1 MKKLRFPLIK
11 MMAIIP
17 LLIFLSGCNPLEDQS
32 KSNSIL
38 IISSLMG
45 TDLEGNEVNYLQSDV
60 VKVDPTTGAQ
70 TVIADVA
77 KATLAAKRIEPVPPQ
92 LGSSQYNSI
101 MLTRY
106 VVSYTRSDKPNA
118 IEGVDVPYSFEGSL
132 STLIEIDS
140 SVTISFVIVREV
152 AKLEAPLINL
162 RQGGAEQVLEVTANV
177 DFYGHDLANNA
188 VKSTSTGIL
197 SIFFANYVND

>member
-1 MKKLRFPLIK
+1 MKKVKFALIK

-17 LLIFLSGCNPLEDQS
+17 LLLFLSVCSPLEDES

-38 IISSLMG
+38 IILSLMG
-45 TDLEGNEVNYLQSDV
+45 TDIEGTAANFLQSDV
-60 VKVDPTTGAQ
+60 VIVDSTTGAE
-70 TVIADVA
+70 TVKADVA
-77 KATLAAKRIEPVPPQ
+77 EATLTAKHIEPVAPKIGTS
-92 LGSSQYNSI
+92 LYNSI

-118 IEGVDVPYSFEGSL
+118 IQGVDVPYSFEGSL

-140 SVTISFVIVREV
+140 TETISFVIVREV

-162 RQGGAEQVLEVTANV
+162 RQGGAEHVLQVTANV
-177 DFYGHDLANNA
+177 DFYGHDLANNS
-188 VKSTSTGIL
+188 VKATSTGKL
-197 SIFFANYVND
+197 SIFFANYVDK